1 MTTGQKKATR
11 ERILEAAEEV
21 FAAKGYHEALVDDI
35 AEETSLS
42 KGGVYFHFPSKER
55 LFFAVM
61 DRLADRLV
69 ERAERAAANGEKPL
83 ERAEAALEAVLGA
96 LGRRRRLAR
105 LLMVQGYSMGN
116 AFERKRVEL
125 FGRFAGVIKKHLD
138 AAVEAGEIGRVDTEV
153 AAHIWLGATN
163 EVVIR
168 WLYGGRTS
176 PAESLPLLKDVLVG
190 GLRSAGREG

>member
-1 MTTGQKKATR
+1 
-11 ERILEAAEEV
+11 L
-21 FAAKGYHEALVDDI
+21 
-35 AEETSLS
+35 
-42 KGGVYFHFPSKER
+42 
-55 LFFAVM
+55 

-69 ERAERAAANGEKPL
+69 ERAERAATTGEEPL
-83 ERAEAALEAVLGA
+83 QRAEAALEAVLGA
-96 LGRRRRLAR
+96 LGRRRKLAR
-105 LLMVQGYSMGN
+105 LLMIQGYSMGN

-125 FGRFAGVIKKHLD
+125 FGRFAGVIKTHLD

-153 AAHIWLGATN
+153 AAHIWLGAAN